1 MLVRMQCQHR
11 IDLSVKTLC
20 LRSHG
25 EKQVPVSENGY
36 STICENE
43 RIDYSQSE
51 VTRLNSV
58 DSVYSN
64 THACLVDQS
73 MVRANLR
80 PAQHLSVAARDPRR
94 SHIRS

>member
-1 MLVRMQCQHR
+1 
-11 IDLSVKTLC
+11 LSVKTFC

-36 STICENE
+36 STLRENE
-43 RIDYSQSE
+43 RLDYSQSE